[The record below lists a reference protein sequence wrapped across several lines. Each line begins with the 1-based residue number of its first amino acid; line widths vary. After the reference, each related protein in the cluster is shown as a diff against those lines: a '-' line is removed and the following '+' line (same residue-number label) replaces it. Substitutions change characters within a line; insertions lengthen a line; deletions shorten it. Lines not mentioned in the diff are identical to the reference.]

1 MLPAEPKELQKEIC
15 SDLWQRTQD
24 ESNLLLSV
32 IISDASLIFTYDL
45 GTKQ

>member
-1 MLPAEPKELQKEIC
+1 
-15 SDLWQRTQD
+15 
-24 ESNLLLSV
+24 LLLSV